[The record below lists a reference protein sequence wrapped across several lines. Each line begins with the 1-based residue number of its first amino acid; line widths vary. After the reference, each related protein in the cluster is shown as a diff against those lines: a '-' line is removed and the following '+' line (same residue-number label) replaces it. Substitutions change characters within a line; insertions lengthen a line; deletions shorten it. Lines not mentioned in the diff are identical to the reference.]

1 MFESRDLALIQVIAE
16 VVGSNA
22 GHCTS
27 IILQRAALP
36 TEIALFSVQPKIT
49 TVSVS
54 LRRDFKPGRTR
65 LARSQFALQLIS
77 KI

>member
-49 TVSVS
+49 TISVT
-54 LRRDFKPGRTR
+54 LRLLKPVRTR

-77 KI
+77 NI